1 MCDKISKDK
10 EGEDDKEL
18 LSQLKQLQKSTN
30 KIKIALIRAGQKT
43 SMEDWLASLRRL

>member
-1 MCDKISKDK
+1 MWNRIGRDQ
-10 EGEDDKEL
+10 EGDEDAEL
-18 LSQLKQLQKSTN
+18 LGQLKQLQKSTN